1 MNWHRYPAMAGVILI
16 INDNESQSAEAGT
29 LFSVLV
35 SPCDDVTALLIP
47 LLFLFFAISQ
57 RGCSKHATLELSNMS
72 GNACYRH
79 QSP

>member
-29 LFSVLV
+29 LFFVLV
-35 SPCDDVTALLIP
+35 SPCDDVTAL
-47 LLFLFFAISQ
+47 